1 MELSEQADE
10 ALREGRDA
18 VASPDGA
25 GSSLLSHLGTAL
37 SRGSLIVVLVA
48 LVAVFAGVDGT
59 TFFSVDN
66 LRVVLT
72 TQSTY
77 GVIALAV
84 TVALVAGEVDL
95 SVGGVMG
102 TAAGVAALL
111 SSKGVAAL
119 PAIVVAL
126 LLAGAFG
133 LVNGLLITYGRLSSI
148 IATLATGTIAT
159 GVGLAIVGPGT
170 ISGLSRGLLSIFA
183 TYWSGIGTAF
193 YILVALVVVGIV
205 VLQRTLLG
213 RRLFFVGQNRDAAA
227 LLGIKVRRLTIGA
240 MIVTSMLAGFAG
252 VMLCG
257 QNGAANVTQTSGYL
271 LPAFAAAYLGTSAFI
286 PGRFNS
292 GGTFVATYV
301 LGAATVG
308 LNMAGVATW
317 SSYIFNGVLL
327 IVSLG
332 MFTVL
337 KLRKERLAKRQ
348 SMRAAA
354 RSVVVGDD

>member
-1 MELSEQADE
+1 MELIQKADD
-10 ALREGRDA
+10 ALRDDGEPAAAPAATG
-18 VASPDGA
+18 SPLVSLIA
-25 GSSLLSHLGTAL
+25 GTLA
-37 SRGSLIVVLVA
+37 RGSLVVVLAV
-48 LVAVFAGVDGT
+48 LVAVFAWIDGT
-59 TFFSVDN
+59 TFFSLDN
-66 LRVVLT
+66 MRVILT
-72 TQSTY
+72 TQATY

-111 SSKGVAAL
+111 SSKGT
-119 PAIVVAL
+119 PAVPAMLLAL
-126 LLAGAFG
+126 LLAGGFG
-133 LVNGLLITYGRLSSI
+133 LVNGLLVTYGRLNSI
-148 IATLATGTIAT
+148 IATLATGTIST

-170 ISGLSRGLLSIFA
+170 ISGLSHGLLSVFA
-183 TYWSGIGTAF
+183 TYWGGIATSF
-193 YILVALVVVGIV
+193 FILAALAAAGIV
-205 VLQRTLLG
+205 VLQKTLLG

-227 LLGIKVRRLTIGA
+227 LLGIRVRRLTIGA
-240 MIVTSMLAGFAG
+240 MVAASVLAGFAG

-286 PGRFNS
+286 PGRFNA

-317 SSYIFNGVLL
+317 SSYLFNGVLL

-337 KLRKERLAKRQ
+337 RLRKERLAKKQ

-354 RSVVVGDD
+354 GAAVVGNG